1 MTVLWSPSTRQIES
15 ANVTRFRRYLAEHL
29 GIETDGYRSLHQ
41 WSIDD
46 RAAFWSAVW
55 DFSGVVAERKGERV
69 LVDDRMPGARY
80 FPDARLN
87 FAENL
92 LRRRDDG
99 DAIAFLDE
107 NGSGSRLSWLELC
120 DEVARQAQG
129 LRSLGVTPGD
139 RVAAILPNI
148 PESVIAML
156 ACASIGAVW
165 SSCSPDFGVQGV
177 LDRFQQIAPKVLY
190 ACDGYF
196 YNGKPIDTLDK
207 AREIAAGLP
216 EVEQVILVPF
226 MRRHTGDTLTDGGIP
241 HSRLWVE
248 PRAPSSTPELTF
260 EPLPFSHPLYILF
273 SSGTTGLPKCI
284 VHSAGGTLLQHLKEH
299 QLHFDVR
306 RNDRAFWFTTLGW
319 MMWNWLM
326 TILASEATIL
336 LFDGSPFHP
345 DGNVLFDFANQER
358 MTHMGL
364 SAKYIQAIE
373 KAGIV
378 PAKTHDLSALRVIG
392 STGSTLLPEGFDYI
406 YRDVK
411 KDVCL
416 SSVSGGTDI
425 VSCFVGGCPTEPV
438 RRGEIQVPGLAMAVE
453 VWDEQGQRHIGEKG
467 ELVCTRS
474 FPSMPVAFWNDP
486 DHSRYR
492 SAYFDPDFQGWR
504 VEGFSLS
511 GGSHDIP
518 VPQFYLLE
526 YRDPYEDFAN
536 AYNYDSSL
544 SDRELMFYKNND
556 TGEMEAIAFRYRPG
570 VLAWYYNG
578 EYLWSQNEPA
588 QFGPGNGFLLLVD
601 ASPQEYEYPSVPAQ
615 YFKNDEGWR
624 YYDFDDD
631 AQAWLEQNFLD
642 VMCFQRSFSYFPVD
656 LSQTARDRCGSLDVP
671 PGEAVTFGGTHLKYS
686 YALIN
691 ELLPGE
697 DRERY
702 TSMSTMFDVRV
713 GGGNISYRLYD
724 RRLRTAHSADA
735 PFSLQPFTN
744 GLQFYGIG
752 ATNEL
757 VPTRGIDFEEVST
770 FSDETPSRYLNPHLP
785 FGSAN
790 VPDEGLGFQLAAPG
804 GQAPDGAKVKIYFT
818 WDR

>member
-492 SAYFDPDFQGWR
+492 SAYFERFPGVWAH
-504 VEGFSLS
+504 G
-511 GGSHDIP
+511 
-518 VPQFYLLE
+518 
-526 YRDPYEDFAN
+526 DFAEET
-536 AYNYDSSL
+536 AHGGFVIYGR
-544 SDRELMFYKNND
+544 SDATLNPQGVRIGTAEIYRQVERLEDVLESVAVGQEWEGDTRILLFVVLRDDRKLDQALIDRIKKRIRE
-556 TGEMEAIAFRYRPG
+556 G
-570 VLAWYYNG
+570 
-578 EYLWSQNEPA
+578 
-588 QFGPGNGFLLLVD
+588 
-601 ASPQEYEYPSVPAQ
+601 ASPRHVPAKVIQ
-615 YFKNDEGWR
+615 VAEIPRTRSGKITELAVREVVHGRPVKNAEALANPTALDSFR
-624 YYDFDDD
+624 N
-631 AQAWLEQNFLD
+631 LLD
-642 VMCFQRSFSYFPVD
+642 VKS
-656 LSQTARDRCGSLDVP
+656 
-671 PGEAVTFGGTHLKYS
+671 
-686 YALIN
+686 
-691 ELLPGE
+691 
-697 DRERY
+697 
-702 TSMSTMFDVRV
+702 
-713 GGGNISYRLYD
+713 
-724 RRLRTAHSADA
+724 
-735 PFSLQPFTN
+735 
-744 GLQFYGIG
+744 
-752 ATNEL
+752 
-757 VPTRGIDFEEVST
+757 
-770 FSDETPSRYLNPHLP
+770 
-785 FGSAN
+785 
-790 VPDEGLGFQLAAPG
+790 
-804 GQAPDGAKVKIYFT
+804 
-818 WDR
+818 